1 MVLSCPICAC
11 DDVFYHT
18 VNNSFIMGKVI
29 STLKGPC
36 MGERGT
42 EELQLTDVAVGRKE
56 LGYQYALMDLNSNYS
71 RSNNR

>member
-1 MVLSCPICAC
+1 
-11 DDVFYHT
+11 
-18 VNNSFIMGKVI
+18 MGKVI

-56 LGYQYALMDLNSNYS
+56 LGYQYPLRNLNSSYS
-71 RSNNR
+71 RSNNI